1 MVRTKRAK
9 YFVAFVAP
17 VLLEVVTILGFL
29 TTAQAQAQAQAKIPN
44 HIVGDNK
51 LKGATFEPRKDQP
64 APTLTVGG
72 GRRNDAK
79 CPQDRQASEQLTQTN
94 PLNQHLTPLLPSP
107 FTNLQLT
114 VSEHP
119 TFLVYV
125 PQTTAKA
132 VEFTLVTKDKDNS
145 EKGIYQTTLALT
157 STPGIVSISLPA
169 TAPVLEIGKDYKWV
183 VVMAC
188 QGGNPTPE
196 DPLAE
201 GLVRRIQPDSSLSQL
216 DKAKPL
222 NRVALYAKSGNW
234 YDAVAN
240 LAALRKDQ
248 PNDPE
253 VASAWKDLL
262 QGAGLGAIA
271 NAPLKN

>member
-1 MVRTKRAK
+1 MVRTKRSQ

-17 VLLEVVTILGFL
+17 VLLEVVTMLSFL
-29 TTAQAQAQAQAKIPN
+29 TTAQAQAKTPN
-44 HIVGDNK
+44 QILGDRQ

-72 GRRNDAK
+72 GRRNDNN
-79 CPQDRQASEQLTQTN
+79 CPQDRPTSEQLTKTN
-94 PLNQHLTPLLPSP
+94 LLNQRLTPLLPSP
-107 FTNLQLT
+107 LTNLQLT
-114 VSEHP
+114 VSTNP

-125 PQTTAKA
+125 PQTSAKA

-145 EKGIYQTTLALT
+145 EKGIYQTTVTLT
-157 STPGIVSISLPA
+157 NTPGIVSIRLPA

-188 QGGNPTPE
+188 QGGEPTPE
-196 DPLAE
+196 DPFAE

-222 NRVALYAKSGNW
+222 DRVALYAKSGSW

-253 VASAWKDLL
+253 VASAWKELL
-262 QGAGLGAIA
+262 QGAGLDAIA